1 MSQFVEREIER
12 AITYKKPILPM
23 QLEDLELNFRF
34 KFYIGNSQIIAVPEI
49 RADAPEFRWIL
60 AGVKEFL

>member
-1 MSQFVEREIER
+1 
-12 AITYKKPILPM
+12 M
-23 QLEDLELNFRF
+23 QLEDLELNSRF